1 MLKGVLFG
9 IINDN
14 WATLVVFAVILI
26 VARIFYL
33 IVNGKEFVF
42 YKEILSLLFIVYL
55 LVLSTLLNKIELSKG
70 FNIMPIANSLKI
82 ALDSS
87 KYLKYIIS
95 NAVIFIPFGYFISAY
110 IKAKKIGTITLASL
124 ICGLAIETVQYAT
137 INSFN
142 IDNVIEYMIGSIIG
156 FLLYIGLT
164 AIKKHLPGLFQND
177 FLYNALCI
185 AVVILLILYFLGVIS
200 FGWILWMK

>member
-200 FGWILWMK
+200 FGWIL